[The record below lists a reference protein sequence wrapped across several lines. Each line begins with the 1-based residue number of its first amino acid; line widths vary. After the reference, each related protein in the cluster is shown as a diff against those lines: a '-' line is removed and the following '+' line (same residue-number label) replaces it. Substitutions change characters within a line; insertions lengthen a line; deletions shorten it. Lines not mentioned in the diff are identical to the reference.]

1 MHTPHPSFLLLNDLK
16 PMTKELKY
24 IFLVYCEASFDLEVL
39 INQMKKGLALS
50 YQNLKDIG
58 INSPGDRAK
67 ILT

>member
-39 INQMKKGLALS
+39 INTVCCDFS
-50 YQNLKDIG
+50 EDI
-58 INSPGDRAK
+58 NWA
-67 ILT
+67 